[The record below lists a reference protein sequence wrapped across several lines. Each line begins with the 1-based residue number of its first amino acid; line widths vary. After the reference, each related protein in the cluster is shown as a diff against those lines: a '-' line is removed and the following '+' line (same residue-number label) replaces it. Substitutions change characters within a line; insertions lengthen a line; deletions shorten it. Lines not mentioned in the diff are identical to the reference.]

1 MKIYLFTVYR
11 VPFTEKLPFTFNRV
25 PFTEN
30 HRLPFTKKYMPNLS
44 YRSNEKELIDDLELD
59 NDALRQNLE
68 ELALINKYLGGNQ
81 VTVSGLSHLISD
93 FRFSI
98 ADSLSLSKSEI
109 ENHKSEIKIADL
121 GCGGGDMLMVMADWA
136 KKRSINAQFIGI
148 DANDFMINFGTKRT
162 ANYTNISYLH
172 QDIYSDEFKEKSFDI
187 VTMTLFCHHFSEE
200 SLIKLLQQLKKQTR
214 IGIVINDIHRHWFAY
229 HSIAWITKLF
239 LKSYLV
245 KNDAKLSVWRAFIRE
260 DLEKIIQK
268 SGFTNYSIRWKWAF
282 RWEVVLKV

>member
-1 MKIYLFTVYR
+1 
-11 VPFTEKLPFTFNRV
+11 
-25 PFTEN
+25 
-30 HRLPFTKKYMPNLS
+30 MPNLS

-59 NDALRQNLE
+59 NDPLRQNLE

-81 VTVSGLSHLISD
+81 VTTSGLSRLLPNSPIPNPQS
-93 FRFSI
+93 
-98 ADSLSLSKSEI
+98 
-109 ENHKSEIKIADL
+109 DL

-136 KKRSINAQFIGI
+136 KKKGINAQFIGI
-148 DANDFMINFGTKRT
+148 DANDFMIDFGTKRT
-162 ANYTNISYLH
+162 VNYPNISYLH
-172 QDIYSDEFKEKSFDI
+172 QDIYSEKFKEKSFDI
-187 VTMTLFCHHFSEE
+187 VTMTLFCHHFSDE
-200 SLIKLLQQLKKQTR
+200 SLVQILQQLKKQTR

-245 KNDAKLSVWRAFIRE
+245 KNDAKLSVWRAFVRE

-282 RWEVVLKV
+282 RWEVVLNV

>member
-1 MKIYLFTVYR
+1 
-11 VPFTEKLPFTFNRV
+11 
-25 PFTEN
+25 
-30 HRLPFTKKYMPNLS
+30 MPNLS
-44 YRSNEKELIDDLELD
+44 FRSNEKELIDDLELD

-81 VTVSGLSHLISD
+81 VTTSGLSRLLPNSLIPNPQSPITI
-93 FRFSI
+93 S
-98 ADSLSLSKSEI
+98 
-109 ENHKSEIKIADL
+109 DL

-136 KKRSINAQFIGI
+136 KKKGINAQFIGI
-148 DANDFMINFGTKRT
+148 DANDFMIDFGTKRT
-162 ANYTNISYLH
+162 ANYKNISYSH
-172 QDIYSDEFKEKSFDI
+172 QDIYSDEFQEKSFDI

-200 SLIKLLQQLKKQTR
+200 SLVTLLQQLKKQTR

-245 KNDAKLSVWRAFIRE
+245 KNDAKLSVWRAFVKK

-268 SGFTNYSIRWKWAF
+268 SGFTKYSIRWKWAF
-282 RWEVVLKV
+282 RWEVVLSCEL

>member
-1 MKIYLFTVYR
+1 
-11 VPFTEKLPFTFNRV
+11 
-25 PFTEN
+25 
-30 HRLPFTKKYMPNLS
+30 MPNLS

-81 VTVSGLSHLISD
+81 VTTSGLNHLISD
-93 FRFSI
+93 FEK
-98 ADSLSLSKSEI
+98 DGKSTI
-109 ENHKSEIKIADL
+109 ENPKSEIKIADL

-136 KKRSINAQFIGI
+136 KKRGINAQFIGI
-148 DANDFMINFGTKRT
+148 DANDFMIDFGTKRT
-162 ANYTNISYLH
+162 ANYQNISYLH

-187 VTMTLFCHHFSEE
+187 VTMTLFCHHFSDE
-200 SLIKLLQQLKKQTR
+200 SLITLLQQLKKQTR

-245 KNDAKLSVWRAFIRE
+245 KNDAKLSVWRAFVRE

-268 SGFTNYSIRWKWAF
+268 SGFTKCSIRWKWAF
-282 RWEVVLKV
+282 RWEVVLYNDSPES

>member
-1 MKIYLFTVYR
+1 
-11 VPFTEKLPFTFNRV
+11 
-25 PFTEN
+25 
-30 HRLPFTKKYMPNLS
+30 MPNLS

-81 VTVSGLSHLISD
+81 VTTSGLSRLIPNPLITNNQSP
-93 FRFSI
+93 I
-98 ADSLSLSKSEI
+98 T
-109 ENHKSEIKIADL
+109 IADL

-136 KKRSINAQFIGI
+136 KKIGLNAQFIGI
-148 DANDFMINFGTKRT
+148 DANNFMIDFGMKRT
-162 ANYTNISYLH
+162 ANYQNISYLH
-172 QDIYSDEFKEKSFDI
+172 QDIYSEEFKEKSFDI
-187 VTMTLFCHHFSEE
+187 VTMTLFCHHFSDE
-200 SLIKLLQQLKKQTR
+200 SLVQFLQQLKKQTR

-245 KNDAKLSVWRAFIRE
+245 KNDAKLSVWRAFVRE

-268 SGFTNYSIRWKWAF
+268 SGFNKYSIRWKWAF
-282 RWEVVLKV
+282 RWEVILYDDSPES